1 MAADTKRGAGS
12 FRAGCAECETQA
24 HPCGEHLTVAADT
37 KRGAVRAAVLEC
49 CRAWE
54 PQARVLGNVTAGEL
68 ADLLEHVVTA
78 ADKAVLDAM
87 ARVTIRQDGD
97 GHCTIPGIEWEE
109 PLRTELD
116 RREAAK

>member
-1 MAADTKRGAGS
+1 MGDTKR
-12 FRAGCAECETQA
+12 REPGCECLLEEGDS
-24 HPCGEHLTVAADT
+24 PCIVHGLYEADTVAADT

-78 ADKAVLDAM
+78 ADKAVLDAC
-87 ARVTIRQDGD
+87 AALKIRYDGKSGD
-97 GHCTIPGIEWEE
+97 LIVSGDLDVVHA
-109 PLRTELD
+109 ELA